1 MAIESFGTER
11 AARKLRMGMVGGGR
25 GAFIGAVHRMA
36 ARLDDKWEIVAGALS
51 ADPDNARASA
61 GDLGIAED
69 RAYTSWQEMAE
80 KEGGRDDG
88 IDAVAIVTPNNLHF
102 GPAKAFLEA
111 GINVICDKPMTLT
124 LDEAK
129 ELAAIVRKSGLVF
142 VLTQN
147 NTGYPLVRQ
156 ARAMVQ
162 DGTLGTIQVIR
173 TSYVQDWL
181 TTALDQEGQK
191 QAAWRTDP
199 KLAGAGGSIGDIGV
213 HAFNLAAFI
222 SGLVL
227 EEVCADLRSYVPG
240 RQLDDNAN
248 VLLRYKGGATGTLW
262 TSQVAPGNYNRLSIG
277 VYGTKGGIEWVGEDN
292 DNLFYTPFGEPT
304 RCITRGGPGAMDVAN
319 AGTRMPPRHP
329 EGYIEG
335 FGNIYSNAAEMIWAA
350 KEGREPDPFATDL
363 PTVEDGVRGLAFIEA
378 CVASSTS
385 GGVWTKAS
393 IEA

>member
-11 AARKLRMGMVGGGR
+11 AARKLRLGMVGGGR

-51 ADPDNARASA
+51 ADPENAVASGADLGLADDRVYRSWEHMAEAEAARA
-61 GDLGIAED
+61 
-69 RAYTSWQEMAE
+69 
-80 KEGGRDDG
+80 DG
-88 IDAVAIVTPNNLHF
+88 IDAVSIVTPNRLHF

-111 GINVICDKPMTLT
+111 GIHVICDKPMTLT
-124 LDEAK
+124 LGESL
-129 ELAAIVRKSGLVF
+129 ELVDIANKSELVF

-156 ARAMVQ
+156 ARAMVR
-162 DGTLGTIQVIR
+162 DGTLGDIQVIR

-199 KLAGAGGSIGDIGV
+199 KEAGAGGSIGDIGV

-222 SGLVL
+222 SGLEL
-227 EEVCADLRSYVPG
+227 ESVCADLRSYVPG

-248 VLLRYKGGATGTLW
+248 VLLRYSNGATGTLW
-262 TSQVAPGNYNRLSIG
+262 SSQVAPGNYNRLSIG
-277 VYGTKGGIEWVGEDN
+277 VYGTKGGIDWVGEDN
-292 DNLFYTPFGEPT
+292 DNLSYTPLGEPT
-304 RCITRGGPGAMDVAN
+304 RTITRGGPGTSDIAN
-319 AGTRMPPRHP
+319 RVTRMPARHP

-335 FGNIYSNAAEMIWAA
+335 FANLYTDAAELIWA
-350 KEGREPDPFATDL
+350 KKDEREPDPLCTDL
-363 PTVEDGVRGLAFIEA
+363 PTVEDGARGLAFIEA
-378 CVASSTS
+378 CVESSS
-385 GGVWTKAS
+385 RGGVWVDARPNL
-393 IEA
+393 